1 MLASARGKAGRGS
14 EAVSEMEAKPNASR
28 SAILASIER
37 VAGLLDRTA
46 ARSERERTLC
56 REALDAL
63 HDEGLFG
70 MWVPVEAGGLAAD
83 LATQVDALIALARAD
98 MSAAW
103 SLMIGN
109 TVTGTMAACL
119 PDAGFAEVFG
129 GRRMPVAAGALRATG
144 TATPTKAGGYRVTGT
159 WGFGSGIHHA
169 EWIVGNCRVDGG
181 ESGTPERVSLA
192 IPIADVAIA
201 DDWRSSGMR
210 GSGSSSYSVRE
221 VDVPARR
228 ILGER
233 QRGNPL
239 AAAPAAR
246 LPLEHAS
253 VSLGG
258 ARRALDEVAK
268 LAATRRRLGAVSPL
282 ANDPAFRRDRGRLE
296 AEWSSLTAGVRATAL
311 ALESQANAEPD
322 ATTRTATHLRAVC
335 AFATEQSLAIATR
348 AIRHAG
354 AAAGMEG
361 QPLERIH
368 RDLTIATQHTMISD
382 TAYEALGSE
391 DLAP

>member
-1 MLASARGKAGRGS
+1 MTAPCEDANALRASVLASV
-14 EAVSEMEAKPNASR
+14 EQ
-28 SAILASIER
+28 
-37 VAGLLDRTA
+37 VAPLLDGTA

-63 HDEGLFG
+63 HDAGLFG
-70 MWVPVEAGGLAAD
+70 MWVPREAGGLAAD

-103 SLMIGN
+103 TLMIGN

-119 PDAGFAEVFG
+119 PDAGFAEVFTG
-129 GRRMPVAAGALRATG
+129 PRMPVAAGALRATG
-144 TATPTKAGGYRVTGT
+144 KATPTATGGYRVTGN
-159 WGFGSGIHHA
+159 WAFGSGIHHA
-169 EWIVGNCRVDGG
+169 DWIVANCRVDGG
-181 ESGTPERVSLA
+181 EPGTPERVSLA

-201 DDWRSSGMR
+201 DDWHASGMR
-210 GSGSSSYSVRE
+210 GSGSSSYSVRD

-233 QRGNPL
+233 QRGSPF
-239 AAAPAAR
+239 AAAPGAR

-258 ARRALDEVAK
+258 ARRALDEVAN
-268 LAATRRRLGAVSPL
+268 LASTKRRMGASASL
-282 ANDPAFRRDRGRLE
+282 AHDPTFRRDLGRLE
-296 AEWSSLTAGVRATAL
+296 AEWSSLTAGVRAA
-311 ALESQANAEPD
+311 ALELEAKPLPEP
-322 ATTRTATHLRAVC
+322 ATSAIHLHAVC
-335 AFATEQSLAIATR
+335 AFATEQCLAIASQ

-354 AAAGMEG
+354 ASAGMEG

-368 RDLTIATQHTMISD
+368 RDLTIATQHVMVSD
-382 TAYEALGSE
+382 TAYAAFGGERMQGTR
-391 DLAP
+391 

>member
-1 MLASARGKAGRGS
+1 
-14 EAVSEMEAKPNASR
+14 
-28 SAILASIER
+28 
-37 VAGLLDRTA
+37 
-46 ARSERERTLC
+46 
-56 REALDAL
+56 
-63 HDEGLFG
+63 
-70 MWVPVEAGGLAAD
+70 MWVPREAGGLAAD
-83 LATQVDALIALARAD
+83 LVTQVDALIELARAD

-103 SLMIGN
+103 TLMIGN

-129 GRRMPVAAGALRATG
+129 GPRMPVAAGALRATG
-144 TATPTKAGGYRVTGT
+144 KATPTEAGGYRVTGT

-169 EWIVGNCRVDGG
+169 EWIVANCRVDGG
-181 ESGTPERVSLA
+181 ESGTTAPVSLA

-201 DDWRSSGMR
+201 DDWRASGMR

-228 ILGER
+228 LLGEHR
-233 QRGNPL
+233 RGDPL
-239 AAAPAAR
+239 AAAPGPR
-246 LPLEHAS
+246 LPFEHAS

-258 ARRALDEVAK
+258 ARRALDEVTM
-268 LAATRRRLGAVSPL
+268 LAATRRRVGSNSPL
-282 ANDPAFRRDRGRLE
+282 ADDASFRRDLGRLE
-296 AEWSSLTAGVRATAL
+296 AEWSSLTAGVRAEAL
-311 ALESQANAEPD
+311 QLQFQATAEPD
-322 ATTRTATHLRAVC
+322 VTTQAATHLRAVC
-335 AFATEQSLAIATR
+335 ALATEQSLAIASR

-382 TAYEALGSE
+382 TAYEALGTHWTPPACTWALE
-391 DLAP
+391 